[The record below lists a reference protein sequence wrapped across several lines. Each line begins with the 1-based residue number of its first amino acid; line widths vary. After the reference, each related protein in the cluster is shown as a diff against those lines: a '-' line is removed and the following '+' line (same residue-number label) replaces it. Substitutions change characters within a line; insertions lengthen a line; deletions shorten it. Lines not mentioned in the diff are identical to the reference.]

1 MQLICNG
8 IMEEKKFDWLDCSLF
23 LMIANSESTDHYLT
37 EEEITAILERAAVLA
52 KTFAADSGVFFTHEN
67 VSQKFN
73 IVFDYYNTIGEE
85 APEGKMDA
93 YIMNEVFKI
102 TNYLKQQVSYN
113 KKFAKHLL
121 ADLVIIA
128 NADDEFIKK
137 EKNTIKAIA
146 RILEIKNPL
155 T

>member
-1 MQLICNG
+1 
-8 IMEEKKFDWLDCSLF
+8 MEEKKFDWLDCSLF

-37 EEEITAILERAAVLA
+37 EEEITAILERTAVLA
-52 KTFAADSGVFFTHEN
+52 KTFTVESGVFFTQKD

-73 IVFDYYNTIGEE
+73 KIFEYYNTIGEE

-93 YIMNEVFKI
+93 YIINEVYRI

-113 KKFAKHLL
+113 EKFAKHLV

-128 NADDEFIKK
+128 NADDEFVTE
-137 EKNTIKAIA
+137 EKNMIKAIA
-146 RILEIKNPL
+146 EILKIEHPL